1 MRVESSIQAKSG
13 ACAKKTGALVGFAME
28 NVDAMLKSAEILSRG
43 FCAIVD
49 AMRGTVSMTID
60 DGRSAARALMVRGS
74 VPQSIELQTE
84 LLKLN
89 AGRATIR
96 ALLVAVMTVQ
106 VTEEAL
112 FPLVARIDD
121 TFNLVTGSVAA

>member
-1 MRVESSIQAKSG
+1 MI
-13 ACAKKTGALVGFAME
+13 GFATE

-43 FCAIVD
+43 FCAIAD

-60 DGRSAARALMVRGS
+60 DGRSAARAVMGCGS
-74 VPQSIELQTE
+74 APESIELQSE
-84 LLKLN
+84 LVKLN

-96 ALLVAVMTVQ
+96 ALLLAVMTVQ

-112 FPLVARIDD
+112 FPLIARFNAV
-121 TFNLVTGSVAA
+121 FNLVAGSVTA